1 MSPIVHFI
9 YIYIGRP
16 GLSLADNKPFSEIF
30 FDKFKNLLDDYIV
43 NYQIK
48 YFFYLLFISFFYLE
62 LSEGMFQLLHN
73 YSPYH
78 LSIFGSFLIDF
89 CYSLFRIGVVDFF
102 YSYFAFNLNSIGYF
116 FSLLSHNNIWFSIV
130 VMGMIVCSIIDKYE
144 NLKDELNLR
153 LVAFSYFVYSFFFF
167 LLFHFNISSLGFYI
181 SFTFFI
187 ILLSVLN
194 AKTVLKPVDV
204 ITLLVI
210 LSFVV
215 LPYVISFSLFVV
227 ATCLSLNQNS
237 PFIYGKFLDANKF
250 NLDPSF
256 FGDLLMVGV
265 LSFFII
271 PLDYAY
277 FSPTFFILNSLP
289 FFMYTIYIYRDDV
302 YEPRVKKED

>member
-153 LVAFSYFVYSFFFF
+153 LVAFSYIIQFDSDSVTIFFS
-167 LLFHFNISSLGFYI
+167 N
-181 SFTFFI
+181 
-187 ILLSVLN
+187 N
-194 AKTVLKPVDV
+194 
-204 ITLLVI
+204 
-210 LSFVV
+210 
-215 LPYVISFSLFVV
+215 
-227 ATCLSLNQNS
+227 SLNL
-237 PFIYGKFLDANKF
+237 FY
-250 NLDPSF
+250 
-256 FGDLLMVGV
+256 
-265 LSFFII
+265 
-271 PLDYAY
+271 
-277 FSPTFFILNSLP
+277 
-289 FFMYTIYIYRDDV
+289 
-302 YEPRVKKED
+302 